1 MNICLDQWLLGFLDY
16 IMISSFMAFNA
27 KEITSAN
34 FWLSVDTF
42 SEWLQR
48 QLKKLYPGKGQD
60 ILDNRKPQRY
70 ESIDNQ
76 VNTCKDKQAK
86 DALNHG
92 HVMHGN
98 HHNISITSQIC

>member
-1 MNICLDQWLLGFLDY
+1 
-16 IMISSFMAFNA
+16 MISSFMAFNA